1 MRTIYKYPLKITD
14 RQVLPIKGL
23 MSALHVGL
31 DADQQPCIWC
41 EVEVGESGFAQI
53 ETPLTI
59 YIIGTGKPIPVDHV
73 VYFSSFVMGPFV
85 WHIYLLE
92 ED

>member
-14 RQVLPIKGL
+14 RQTLPIKGL

-41 EVEVGESGFAQI
+41 EVEVGERLYYWNG
-53 ETPLTI
+53 ETYP
-59 YIIGTGKPIPVDHV
+59 G
-73 VYFSSFVMGPFV
+73 
-85 WHIYLLE
+85 
-92 ED
+92 